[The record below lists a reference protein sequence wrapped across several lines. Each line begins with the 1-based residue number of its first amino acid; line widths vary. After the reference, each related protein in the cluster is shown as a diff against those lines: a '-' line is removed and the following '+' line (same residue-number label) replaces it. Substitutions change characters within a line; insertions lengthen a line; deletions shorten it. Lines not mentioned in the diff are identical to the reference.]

1 MKRWENNISESP
13 CVLELCGFFFLM
25 WRAAFSL
32 FCAFSESQGRTLCF
46 PFSRP
51 LFISCFQ
58 AKITHAP
65 KIVKDWCYFLLLLV
79 RKKKEK
85 NVRFVGGREINQDK
99 RKRGWGKNKA
109 VRRKNNG
116 QQQKNTFNIVLLA
129 KT

>member
-1 MKRWENNISESP
+1 MKRWEKNISKSP
-13 CVLELCGFFFLM
+13 CVLEPDSFFFLM
-25 WRAAFSL
+25 WRAAFSI
-32 FCAFSESQGRTLCF
+32 FCVFSKSQGKTLCF
-46 PFSRP
+46 PFSMP

-65 KIVKDWCYFLLLLV
+65 KIVKDWCYFLLLLI

-85 NVRFVGGREINQDK
+85 NVGGGEKINQSE

-109 VRRKNNG
+109 VGRKNNG
-116 QQQKNTFNIVLLA
+116 QQKRTFNIVLLA